1 MVFLVRYLYYI
12 GIENDFLTNQIGRKM
27 IQTLKTIIKK
37 MMKTIRKTNG
47 NSLAEFAVT
56 TAMMATLATTA
67 APKFGQIGAGAKEK
81 KTIAN
86 MDKILTVANN
96 FYNQT
101 LSEEGKGRFPGQSK
115 YDQPVGGISL
125 GDNQLTDEALEIYL
139 ETILDAKD
147 NYEADLG
154 EFVYVFSTSVDDD
167 DALQGGWMNT
177 STSVVFD
184 TDGALDFKSDFGNNG
199 IQSPF
204 QDGSYAYLVI
214 PGSGSGTDAQA
225 PALVVIDTE
234 NPAQLNKFLVP

>member
-1 MVFLVRYLYYI
+1 MFEKL
-12 GIENDFLTNQIGRKM
+12 FKK
-27 IQTLKTIIKK
+27 LKS
-37 MMKTIRKTNG
+37 RRG

-86 MDKILTVANN
+86 IDKIITVANN

-115 YDQPVGGISL
+115 YDQPVGGVSL
-125 GDNQLTDEALEIYL
+125 GDGQLTDEALEIYV
-139 ETILDAKD
+139 ETILENKD
-147 NYEADLG
+147 NYESDLG
-154 EFVYVFSTSVDDD
+154 EFVYVFSTAVDDD
-167 DALQGGWMNT
+167 DAVQGNWMNT

-184 TDGALDFKSDFGNNG
+184 TDGALDFKKDFGNNG
-199 IQSPF
+199 ISSPF

-234 NPAQLNKFLVP
+234 NPAELHKFLVP

>member
-1 MVFLVRYLYYI
+1 MFEKL
-12 GIENDFLTNQIGRKM
+12 FKK
-27 IQTLKTIIKK
+27 LKS
-37 MMKTIRKTNG
+37 RRG

-86 MDKILTVANN
+86 MDKIITVANN

-115 YDQPVGGISL
+115 YDQPVGGVTLSQ
-125 GDNQLTDEALEIYL
+125 GQLTDEALEIYV
-139 ETILDAKD
+139 ETILESKD
-147 NYEADLG
+147 SFESDLG
-154 EFVYVFSTSVDDD
+154 EFVYVFSTAVDDD
-167 DALQGGWMNT
+167 DAVQGNWMNT

-184 TDGALDFKSDFGNNG
+184 TDGALDFKKDFGNNG
-199 IQSPF
+199 ISSPF

-234 NPAQLNKFLVP
+234 NPAELHKFLVP

>member
-1 MVFLVRYLYYI
+1 MFKNILKKLKS
-12 GIENDFLTNQIGRKM
+12 RK
-27 IQTLKTIIKK
+27 
-37 MMKTIRKTNG
+37 G

-86 MDKILTVANN
+86 IDKIITVANN

-115 YDQPVGGISL
+115 YDQPVGGVDL
-125 GDNQLTDEALEIYL
+125 ADGQLTDEALEIYV
-139 ETILDAKD
+139 ETILENKES
-147 NYEADLG
+147 YESDLG
-154 EFVYVFSTSVDDD
+154 EFVYIFSTASDDD
-167 DALQGGWMNT
+167 DALQGNWMNLE
-177 STSVVFD
+177 TSVAFD
-184 TDGALDFKSDFGNNG
+184 SDGALDIKKDFGNNG
-199 IQSPF
+199 ISSPF

-214 PGSGSGTDAQA
+214 PGSGSGTNAQA

-234 NPAQLNKFLVP
+234 NPSQLNKFLVP